1 NSEPVLYNQDWI
13 KALRERRTGQDF
25 DTEASGGAKAAAGIT
40 GFALDV
46 LTDPLSFVGAGSLNR
61 AGTAAARATSATA
74 RTAGL
79 DNIAERAAKYA
90 NRLKASREAYGPA
103 VRHRQRI
110 QTAKRSVGEPVE
122 NYRQRAIYKPVLPET
137 PAAARLMDEAV
148 ENVTTAKSVAETG
161 SIRPGQDIPPANKA
175 TTTDAP
181 TTAVESARRESV
193 LGDAEPGR
201 LSVQQQELFSAD
213 DLASAFETVA
223 PRRSTAVSNAATPR
237 RMKADA
243 PEIMTPFRSMSRG
256 VGDFTQPSLLDEIPP
271 ASNPIEWATSVAP
284 ETMPEFKLYGKKP
297 YSFETL
303 VKIATGDYNF
313 GTSAT
318 RGSKATRLTA
328 AE

>member
-1 NSEPVLYNQDWI
+1 GQQDNFGDRAKAALGWMTNDYKPTAVTMRALGTTGAFTGGAINELVNPEGTPGDDPLQAAGRNVQNLWSFDPANSEPVLYNQDWI

-223 PRRSTAVSNAATPR
+223 PRRSTAVSN
-237 RMKADA
+237 
-243 PEIMTPFRSMSRG
+243 
-256 VGDFTQPSLLDEIPP
+256 
-271 ASNPIEWATSVAP
+271 
-284 ETMPEFKLYGKKP
+284 
-297 YSFETL
+297 
-303 VKIATGDYNF
+303 
-313 GTSAT
+313 
-318 RGSKATRLTA
+318 
-328 AE
+328 